1 VTFPELFPS
10 AASGTVTVYKPRLS
24 VKHLTGFKERGDYM
38 ESQILQQ
45 ILDELKELKANQ
57 SQTNTCLEKIE
68 TQQAVMSSRLDGID
82 SRFDEV
88 DARFNGIDSRLDGV
102 DARLNGI
109 DSRFD
114 EVDARFNGIDSRLD
128 GVDAR
133 LGGIDSR
140 LDGVDARLDGI
151 DSRLD
156 EHYQL
161 LRALEHA
168 SEVHKADMDN
178 LTHQVARLSQEMNA
192 GFKELTEISKSLVE
206 MYGEHEA
213 EIRTIKRRF

>member
-1 VTFPELFPS
+1 
-10 AASGTVTVYKPRLS
+10 
-24 VKHLTGFKERGDYM
+24 M

-57 SQTNTCLEKIE
+57 SQTHARLEKIK
-68 TQQAVMSSRLDGID
+68 TRQAEMSS
-82 SRFDEV
+82 
-88 DARFNGIDSRLDGV
+88 
-102 DARLNGI
+102 
-109 DSRFD
+109 
-114 EVDARFNGIDSRLD
+114 
-128 GVDAR
+128 
-133 LGGIDSR
+133 
-140 LDGVDARLDGI
+140 RLDGI

-156 EHYQL
+156 EHFQL

-192 GFKELTEISKSLVE
+192 GFKKLTEISKSLME